1 MKKSD
6 KVILC
11 ALAMS
16 LSMNLASC
24 GSKKVSAKSDIFDRH
39 FETYVTTE
47 IVDESLEKTY
57 WANNIVIGINKETN
71 EISRYLYFYGFANDY
86 LYNNIID
93 PSVLTG
99 EIVELFNLDTGE
111 LIFFHSYDNKDL
123 NFGSNT
129 LNNLIEENDFY
140 FLSSF
145 YEDIDIEYKPSYTKE
160 EINDIAKKFIEKK
173 QKIKR
178 LELSSYL

>member
-1 MKKSD
+1 MKNSD
-6 KVILC
+6 KVWLC

-16 LSMNLASC
+16 LSLNLTSC
-24 GSKKVSAKSDIFDRH
+24 GSEKTSSKSDIYDKH
-39 FETYVTTE
+39 FETYVTTD
-47 IVDESLEKTY
+47 IVDGNVEKTY

-93 PSVLTG
+93 PSAING

-111 LIFFHSYDNKDL
+111 LLFFHSFENKDL

-129 LNNLIEENDFY
+129 LNKLIEENDFY
-140 FLSSF
+140 FLSAF

-178 LELSSYL
+178 LEFSSYL